1 MMRSAA
7 YICIHVYSVNG
18 RNGIKKQQLILKS
31 RLIFNQPNL
40 VSDAV
45 VFESM
50 SLTCVFPLPASYMN
64 AFSCEAQH
72 FSEFPLVVQTCC
84 FLKLVSSIFKA
95 PDPIYASWAELEP
108 DQELEPSN
116 SPSSKT
122 LLIYFISSAS
132 FTKPILIAGFSL
144 CIYSVLIW
152 CWQSI
157 LKGSP
162 CS

>member
-1 MMRSAA
+1 MEGMGSKSSSW
-7 YICIHVYSVNG
+7 YWKVGSFFTSPIWSQMLLC
-18 RNGIKKQQLILKS
+18 LK
-31 RLIFNQPNL
+31 
-40 VSDAV
+40 VW
-45 VFESM
+45 

-64 AFSCEAQH
+64 AFSCKAQH

-108 DQELEPSN
+108 DQELEPSH

-122 LLIYFISSAS
+122 LLLCFISSAS
-132 FTKPILIAGFSL
+132 FPKPILIVGFSL

-152 CWQSI
+152 CRQSI